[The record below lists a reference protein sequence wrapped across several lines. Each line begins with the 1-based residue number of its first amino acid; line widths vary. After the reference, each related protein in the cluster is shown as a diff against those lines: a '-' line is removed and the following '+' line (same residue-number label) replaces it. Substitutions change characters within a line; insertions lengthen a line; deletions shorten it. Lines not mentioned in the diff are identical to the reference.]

1 MTSQDTGQR
10 IINDITEIAR
20 PRLAGTPGEK
30 VALDFLESKLG
41 SLGIEPRREHFE
53 FSVLPM
59 KLGFILVP
67 VILTAIVF
75 AAAFLVFV
83 HPLVGTLLAFASLA
97 FIPMASRWNRLAEK
111 LFDLPCRLESAN
123 IIGEIKAENAG
134 KTIIFVAHHDSKS
147 QTLPIG
153 LRYIGSILSVPLS
166 ALIGLAVL
174 VTGVILL
181 IKSGS
186 PPPWMARFT
195 HVLWIASWV
204 PVAAAAVMLLGFT
217 RNKSDGALDNGS
229 GCGVLLE
236 LAGRLSR
243 NPPEKTNVIFL
254 FPGAEEMGLAGAIRY
269 TQAHAGEFDKANTL
283 VVNIDSVGC
292 GPKIGIINRYGIPP
306 LTTSKNLSR
315 ILEAADD
322 NARRLY
328 IPIGVG
334 FDMFPFALRGFET
347 LTLSSRTI
355 RVLLTIHSSN
365 DIVGHLDPES
375 LEKATELCMAAFRY
389 VDGME
394 N

>member
-1 MTSQDTGQR
+1 MNSQDAGQR

-30 VALDFLESKLG
+30 ETLDLLESKLN

-59 KLGFILVP
+59 RLGFILVP

-75 AAAFLVFV
+75 AAAFLVFE
-83 HPLVGTLLAFASLA
+83 HPLVGALLAFASLA
-97 FIPMASRWNRLAEK
+97 FIPLASRWSRLAEK
-111 LFDLPCRLESAN
+111 LFDLPFRLKSAN
-123 IIGEIKAENAG
+123 IIGEIKAENAE

-174 VTGVILL
+174 VTGIILL

-186 PPPWMARFT
+186 PPPWMARFS
-195 HVLWIASWV
+195 HVLWIISWI
-204 PVAAAAVMLLGFT
+204 PLAAAAMMLLGFT
-217 RNKSDGALDNGS
+217 RNKSEGALDNGS
-229 GCGVLLE
+229 GCGILLE
-236 LAGRLSR
+236 LARRLSK
-243 NPPEKTNVIFL
+243 NPPAKTNVIFL

-269 TQAHAGEFDKANTL
+269 TQAHAGEFDKENTL

-292 GPKIGIINRYGIPP
+292 GPKIGIIDRYGIPP
-306 LTTSKNLSR
+306 VTTSRTLSR
-315 ILEAADD
+315 ILEAEDD
-322 NARRLY
+322 NAGRLY

-334 FDMFPFALRGFET
+334 FDKFPFALRGFET
-347 LTLSSRTI
+347 LTLTSRTI
-355 RVLLTIHSSN
+355 RVLLTIHSPN
-365 DIVGHLDPES
+365 DIVRHLDPES
-375 LEKATELCMAAFRY
+375 LAKAA
-389 VDGME
+389 
-394 N
+394 